1 MDKIEVWKTLEDLK
15 DKQLLVS
22 REKKKNS
29 KKRKLQE
36 NPDIC
41 IEDIIS

>member
-1 MDKIEVWKTLEDLK
+1 M
-15 DKQLLVS
+15 S

-41 IEDIIS
+41 IEDIIRYLKYIYDTK